1 MRLRINLFVILFSL
15 LTAIVTTSCRSES
28 DELIVAPENESLKK
42 DSKVANLMLRT
53 SMNDG
58 STDDS
63 IDNNSCFTL
72 KLPFTITAN
81 GIEITFSSQED
92 IDVYDDVFDDSDEI
106 IFSFPITLI
115 FDDFSEVIVN
125 TMSEFNEILE
135 NCDEDNNEDDNE
147 SIECIDFQY
156 PFSAS
161 VFNSQSELIETASFE
176 NDRDL
181 YQFID
186 DLEDTDIATINF
198 PIVIVLFEGTE
209 IEIDDLDNL
218 EDAIEDVIDDGC
230 YNDNNDDDD
239 DDNDDNNDDDDN
251 DDDDDDVSSEAFSEI
266 ITEETWEVLK
276 FKDNQSNETK
286 NYTDFEFDF
295 KSDGTVIIE
304 NEETIDGTWSASL
317 NSDGKLEANFDF
329 GTEAPL
335 NKLNGNWSVK
345 KATEEQIKLEKDD
358 DGVSKDE
365 LFFKE
370 E

>member
-15 LTAIVTTSCRSES
+15 LTAVVTTSCRSES
-28 DELIVAPENESLKK
+28 DELIVAPETESLEK

-58 STDDS
+58 SADDS

-81 GIEITFSSQED
+81 GKEITFNSQED
-92 IDVYDDVFDDSDEI
+92 IDIYDDVFDDSDEI
-106 IFSFPITLI
+106 LFSFPITLI
-115 FDDFSEVIVN
+115 LDDFSEVDVN
-125 TMSEFNEILE
+125 TINEFNEISE
-135 NCDEDNNEDDNE
+135 NCNEGDNEEDDE
-147 SIECIDFQY
+147 SIGCIDFQY

-161 VFNSQSELIETASFE
+161 VFDSQSELIETASFE

-198 PIVIVLFEGTE
+198 PIVIILFEGTE

-218 EDAIEDVIDDGC
+218 EDAIENVIDDGC
-230 YNDNNDDDD
+230 NDDDD
-239 DDNDDNNDDDDN
+239 DEDDE
-251 DDDDDDVSSEAFSEI
+251 DDDDDEDDVRIEAFSEI

-276 FKDNQSNETK
+276 FKDNQSNETR

-295 KSDGTVIIE
+295 KNNGTVIIE
-304 NEETIDGTWSASL
+304 NEETDETIEGTWSATL
-317 NSDGKLEANFDF
+317 NADSKLEANFDF
-329 GTEAPL
+329 GTEVPL